1 MKAEELEV
9 FLKTVDLMNKFG
21 AGQLV
26 IQALPD
32 PWHEGE
38 GNLLIKIDCGDKH
51 VEFVTCGYC
60 FAYNM
65 QRLTKNDAVDYMLR

>member
-1 MKAEELEV
+1 MNAEERKV
-9 FLKTVDLMNKFG
+9 FLETIALMNKFG

-26 IQALPD
+26 IQILPD
-32 PWHEGE
+32 PWHDGE

-51 VEFVTCGYC
+51 VEFVTCGYN